1 MDLLALAAFVE
12 VMRAEVVIEGSG
24 LQHLV
29 DRSEDRGSDGANRLF
44 WRRDGRVGDGIAPAG
59 SWPSCGRRPRR
70 IGRDV
75 VLSHA
80 AALRMRVERRLPAL
94 SSFLG
99 HRPAHEIRCP
109 AVGKRLM
116 DAGNGGQEVDGGA
129 KGLDLSVDLLIDGGD
144 RHVDGV
150 DLLQMQAQQKAVMPG
165 DAAAQRFAELL
176 GRGFDPAMRQLGQLL
191 GIALTGDQGFDHP
204 PAGQAHHIGD
214 DRVELDVGIF
224 ECPLQ
229 PLDMAAGLPHQ
240 LLAGAQ
246 QVAHLLGL
254 LIRHKAA
261 ADQTVG
267 QQIGQPGG
275 VVDVG
280 PADSCRS
287 AAGGPVVA

>member
-1 MDLLALAAFVE
+1 MVAQTLGDCWDRSDLDGKSEVLQAGNEAMDLLALAAFVE

-150 DLLQMQAQQKAVMPG
+150 DLLQMHAQQKAVMPG
-165 DAAAQRFAELL
+165 DAAAKRFAELL
-176 GRGFDPAMRQLGQLL
+176 GRRFDPAMRQLGQLL
-191 GIALTGDQGFDHP
+191 AIALTGDQGFDHP
-204 PAGQAHHIGD
+204 LSDRAPIEIGHRSNLD
-214 DRVELDVGIF
+214 LAAELDDAVWRNSEELGCVKHIVGHQA
-224 ECPLQ
+224 EEPVA
-229 PLDMAAGLPHQ
+229 PARETGAAW
-240 LLAGAQ
+240 A
-246 QVAHLLGL
+246 
-254 LIRHKAA
+254 
-261 ADQTVG
+261 
-267 QQIGQPGG
+267 
-275 VVDVG
+275 
-280 PADSCRS
+280 
-287 AAGGPVVA
+287 